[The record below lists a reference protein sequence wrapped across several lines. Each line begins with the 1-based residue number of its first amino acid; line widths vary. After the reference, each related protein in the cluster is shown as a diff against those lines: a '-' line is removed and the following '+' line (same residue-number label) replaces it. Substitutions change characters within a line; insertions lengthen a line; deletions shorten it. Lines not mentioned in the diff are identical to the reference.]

1 MPSPIIKKMDST
13 TKRIQELLPSAKGGF
28 LTNKWMLYL
37 VLFTALFDIFQFY
50 QRGDVQSVMVFFI
63 VGILISFFSKNMVV
77 ILILAIVITHLI
89 RYGKNLTE
97 GFEDDEDKDSEEF
110 ANEMEEP
117 EQPAKTTEPAETE
130 DAESFVDNP
139 FGAAIASTDGT
150 VKDKF
155 SALESSD
162 ITAQTQQLLNTQK
175 TLMAN
180 MKTLEPLLKDAESFL
195 SRRNGKEKFT
205 SLAEA
210 YTTRTTMPTK

>member
-13 TKRIQELLPSAKGGF
+13 TKRIRELLPSTKGGF

-37 VLFTALFDIFQFY
+37 VLFSAIFDIFQFY

-110 ANEMEEP
+110 ANEMDEP
-117 EQPAKTTEPAETE
+117 EETAEPK
-130 DAESFVDNP
+130 DAESFEDNP

-162 ITAQTQQLLNTQK
+162 ITSQTQQLLDTQK
-175 TLMAN
+175 TLMEN